1 MCLDYGYEFN
11 QPILIT
17 NFKMEVI
24 PCYKMLDNVL
34 SYFKGYFTLVITQIV
49 NNLRPKQ
56 KAYVIA
62 TNDDVFL

>member
-1 MCLDYGYEFN
+1 MIPTYIM
-11 QPILIT
+11 ILI
-17 NFKMEVI
+17 
-24 PCYKMLDNVL
+24 L